1 MTLIILHPK
10 ASARGQARQ
19 AALHARCDPLETQRE
34 TQQQQIAERLE
45 ELQQDGRVDL
55 QEMGHVLPN
64 KWNMFGIGT

>member
-1 MTLIILHPK
+1 
-10 ASARGQARQ
+10 
-19 AALHARCDPLETQRE
+19 LETQRE

-64 KWNMFGIGT
+64 K